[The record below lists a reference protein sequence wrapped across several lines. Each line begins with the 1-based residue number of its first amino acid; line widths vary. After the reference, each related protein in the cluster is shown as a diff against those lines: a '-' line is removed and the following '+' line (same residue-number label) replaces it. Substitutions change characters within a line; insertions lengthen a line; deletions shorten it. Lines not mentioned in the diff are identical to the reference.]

1 LPEPCGAFES
11 GVLSEPRRRSRRQK
25 EVNDMGNRLRQ
36 VLVTL
41 ALAGALVGGTLVAHA
56 ATSSSSPSTTTQSA
70 NSSSSSASRPNM

>member
-1 LPEPCGAFES
+1 
-11 GVLSEPRRRSRRQK
+11 V
-25 EVNDMGNRLRQ
+25 GNRLRQ

-70 NSSSSSASRPNM
+70 NSSNSANSSASCPNM